1 MIVSEKSYQNNSDYL
16 QFLFKKRFE
25 VNKKG
30 IISSEKMIDSGN
42 YIYDYAHS
50 FFGDGSYPMHYTVIM
65 VSTFFRS
72 FWNLME
78 LFMDYIYILPN
89 MYNMSI

>member
-1 MIVSEKSYQNNSDYL
+1 MRKRNSGD
-16 QFLFKKRFE
+16 F
-25 VNKKG
+25 
-30 IISSEKMIDSGN
+30 
-42 YIYDYAHS
+42 IYDYAHS

-89 MYNMSI
+89 IYTYVYLKLTRFYNCLLNDQCATLVASVSEKNIPNGS